1 MASRAT
7 TRDVPVLV
15 VSSAASSER
24 RVNPSWTISQLKAK
38 LESVT
43 GIPPSAQAL
52 TLRLPG
58 SPQGTS
64 ISAENEHLTKLE
76 LWSLPPY
83 AEIHVASTDPAS
95 STIIPPSSS
104 VPKYEMPVETYS
116 SLPDTVLAYKK
127 SHHIGRF
134 DPHAPDSKQKKVADL
149 WTEIDAA
156 EIIVGARCV
165 LSPSTTRRGTIAYVG
180 LIPEIPGIGPWVGVK
195 LDEPVGKNDGSVA
208 GQRYFDCDPQYGV
221 FVRPE
226 RVDVGNWKELGLGED
241 DDDLDEI

>member
-1 MASRAT
+1 
-7 TRDVPVLV
+7 
-15 VSSAASSER
+15 
-24 RVNPSWTISQLKAK
+24 
-38 LESVT
+38 
-43 GIPPSAQAL
+43 
-52 TLRLPG
+52 
-58 SPQGTS
+58 
-64 ISAENEHLTKLE
+64 
-76 LWSLPPY
+76 
-83 AEIHVASTDPAS
+83 
-95 STIIPPSSS
+95 
-104 VPKYEMPVETYS
+104 MPVETYS

-134 DPHAPDSKQKKVADL
+134 DPHAPESKEKKVADL
-149 WTEIDAA
+149 WREIDAA
-156 EIIVGARCV
+156 GKACLTHPSSPAPFPLGPCRPKLKQMISDAWCRARHQKVADGRICTENLTSTRAPFRHDFESALLLCQTRWLTFLLTEIIVGARCV

-226 RVDVGNWKELGLGED
+226 RVEVGNWKELGLGED